1 MSAVPDNE
9 RLKVG
14 APPAR
19 GLANGAIKAGSPPP
33 AAQESGVGSRVD
45 GPPRLEGRGISK
57 RFGALQA
64 LSDVSLTLPPGQ
76 FRALLGENGAG
87 KSTLVKCIMGTYRA
101 DTGSVRVG
109 QHDAEL
115 SNPRQAHAL
124 GIGMV
129 YQHFTL
135 VENMTVVENLVMAR
149 EHVPAIINW
158 KRETSALAA
167 FMERMP
173 FRVDPRARVRDL
185 SAGEKQKVEILKQ
198 LFLRRKVMIL
208 DEPTSVLTP
217 DEADEVLGMLR
228 GMCTEGRLSVLMI
241 SHKFR
246 EVTAFCDEVSVLR
259 QGRLTGEGRVC
270 DLTPKAMAEMMMGN
284 ATIPEQ
290 AARDSVP
297 AEASEDP
304 RLIIDGLT
312 ADNEIGVQVLRGLS
326 LKVRA
331 HEIVGIAGVSGN
343 GQRELVR
350 VLAGQRTPT
359 GGAVTVTGDAYGAT
373 RGEIREHHFH
383 VLPEMP
389 LQNACVAGMTVAE
402 NLAFRTFDRPP
413 LTLARWFLSWRALRV
428 RAVSLIA
435 RYNVRP
441 AAPTARMG
449 DLSGGNV
456 QRAVLARE
464 LGEEVQVLIAANPCF
479 GLDFKA
485 VAEIRSQIMQARN
498 RGAAVLLVSEDLD
511 EILELAD
518 RILVISAG
526 KIVHET
532 TARDADRQVIGHHM
546 AGH

>member
-1 MSAVPDNE
+1 VSAIPDDRVVSSVPT
-9 RLKVG
+9 
-14 APPAR
+14 
-19 GLANGAIKAGSPPP
+19 GSI
-33 AAQESGVGSRVD
+33 SRVIV
-45 GPPRLEGRGISK
+45 GNGTESPPRLEAIGLSK

-64 LSDVSLTLPPGQ
+64 LSDVSLTLPSGQ

-101 DTGSVRVG
+101 DSGTVKVG
-109 QHDAEL
+109 AEAVEL
-115 SNPRQAHAL
+115 KNPRQAHHL

-135 VENMTVVENLVMAR
+135 VENMSVVENLVMAQ
-149 EHVPAIINW
+149 EHIPAVIRW
-158 KRETSALAA
+158 KAAAEKLAA

-173 FRVDPRARVRDL
+173 FRVDPRALVRDL

-198 LFLRRKVMIL
+198 LYLKRKVMIL

-241 SHKFR
+241 THKFR
-246 EVTAFCDEVSVLR
+246 EVTAFCDEVTVLR
-259 QGRLTGEGRVC
+259 QGRLTGEGRVGE
-270 DLTPKAMAEMMMGN
+270 LTPPAMAEMMMGN
-284 ATIPEQ
+284 AVIPEQ
-290 AARDSVP
+290 AARDAMPDGAP
-297 AEASEDP
+297 AEP
-304 RLIIDGLT
+304 RLVVRELT
-312 ADNEIGVQVLRGLS
+312 ADNETGVATLRGLS
-326 LKVRA
+326 LSVRA

-350 VLAGQRTPT
+350 VLAGQREAT
-359 GGAVTVTGDAYGAT
+359 GGDVHVHGKGYRAT
-373 RGEIREHHFH
+373 RAELHAHRVH

-389 LQNACVAGMTVAE
+389 LQNACVAGMSVAE
-402 NLAFRTFDRPP
+402 NLAFRTFDQATMTWGRY
-413 LTLARWFLSWRALRV
+413 LLNWRALRN
-428 RAVSLIA
+428 RAVDLIA
-435 RYNVRP
+435 RFNVRP
-441 AAPTARMG
+441 SAPSARIG

-464 LGEEVQVLIAANPCF
+464 LAEEVRVLIAANPCF

-485 VAEIRSQIMQARN
+485 VAEIRSRIMQARN

-526 KIVHET
+526 KIVFET
-532 TARDADRQVIGHHM
+532 TAKEADRQVLGHHM

>member
-1 MSAVPDNE
+1 MSAIPEHDM
-9 RLKVG
+9 LMAG
-14 APPAR
+14 APAADMR
-19 GLANGAIKAGSPPP
+19 ANGQINASPTPES
-33 AAQESGVGSRVD
+33 ALSEVSGVRID
-45 GPPRLEGRGISK
+45 GPPRLEAVNVSK

-64 LSDVSLTLPPGQ
+64 LADVSLTLPPGQ

-101 DTGSVRVG
+101 DTGHVRVG
-109 QHDAEL
+109 AHDAEL
-115 SNPRQAHAL
+115 KNPRQAHAL

-135 VENMTVVENLVMAR
+135 VDNMTVVENMVMAR
-149 EHVPAIINW
+149 EHVPAVINW
-158 KRETSALAA
+158 KRETQQLAA

-198 LFLRRKVMIL
+198 LFLHRKVMIL

-246 EVTAFCDEVSVLR
+246 EVMAFCDEVSVLR
-259 QGRLTGEGRVC
+259 QGRLTGEGAVC
-270 DLTPKAMAEMMMGN
+270 DLSPKAMAEMMMGN
-284 ATIPEQ
+284 ATIPAQ
-290 AARDSVP
+290 AARDAVHVS
-297 AEASEDP
+297 AEP
-304 RLIIDGLT
+304 RLVIDGLT
-312 ADNEIGVQVLRGLS
+312 ADNDLGVRVLRGLS
-326 LKVRA
+326 LQAGA

-350 VLAGQRTPT
+350 ILAGQHTPT
-359 GGAVTVTGDAYGAT
+359 GGAVSVNGEPYGAS
-373 RGEIREHHFH
+373 RREIRNHHFH

-389 LQNACVAGMTVAE
+389 LQNACVANMTVAE
-402 NLAFRTFDRPP
+402 NLAFRVFDQPHT
-413 LTLARWFLSWRALRV
+413 TLGRWFLSWRALRS
-428 RAVSLIA
+428 RAVDLIA

-441 AAPTARMG
+441 ASPNARIG

-464 LGEEVQVLIAANPCF
+464 LGEEVEVLVVANPCF

-498 RGAAVLLVSEDLD
+498 RGAAVRLVSEDLD

-526 KIVHET
+526 KIAYET
-532 TARDADRQVIGHHM
+532 TAATADRQTIGHHM